1 MVVECP
7 KCKAKYEVADI
18 DVPSGGGAV
27 RCLECSNLFTI
38 YREPLNIELTPLREK
53 EFEPSVSEAK
63 EILRRNVESGKA
75 ETVEASFPDE
85 ITTESPVK
93 ETVPFE
99 TAAEFP
105 VKETVPFE
113 TAAESPVKET
123 VPFEVPTKAPL
134 TDDPAKMKQHKKAE
148 RLGRSLV
155 KDIYLYHK
163 DKVEQGRKDGTLVQ
177 LLGEE
182 IKRSWKYY
190 KNQVDPEV
198 LQERNYFKDALND
211 IIAEGKEVFK

>member
-18 DVPSGGGAV
+18 DVPSAGGAV

-38 YREPLNIELTPLREK
+38 YKEPLNIELTPLRES

-63 EILRRNVESGKA
+63 EILRRNIEPGKA
-75 ETVEASFPDE
+75 ESVETSFPDE
-85 ITTESPVK
+85 VAAGPSAP

-99 TAAEFP
+99 TVTASPAAPEA
-105 VKETVPFE
+105 VPFE
-113 TAAESPVKET
+113 TAVESPAPEA
-123 VPFEVPTKAPL
+123 EAPTAPV
-134 TDDPAKMKQHKKAE
+134 TDDPVKMKKHRKAE

-163 DKVEQGRKDGTLVQ
+163 DKVEQGRRDGTLVQ

-182 IKRSWKYY
+182 IKRSWKFY
-190 KNQVDPEV
+190 KKQVDPEV

>member
-38 YREPLNIELTPLREK
+38 YKDPLDIELKPLREK
-53 EFEPSVSEAK
+53 EVGPSVSEAR
-63 EILRRNVESGKA
+63 EILRRNVEPGKIESV
-75 ETVEASFPDE
+75 ETSSSDE
-85 ITTESPVK
+85 VTAPSAAP

-99 TAAEFP
+99 TAAKAP
-105 VKETVPFE
+105 QD
-113 TAAESPVKET
+113 TA
-123 VPFEVPTKAPL
+123 PFEVPAKAPEKAPV
-134 TDDPAKMKQHKKAE
+134 TDDPAKAKKHRKAE

-163 DKVEQGRKDGTLVQ
+163 DKVERGRKDGTLVQ

-182 IKRSWKYY
+182 IKRSWKFY

-198 LQERNYFKDALND
+198 LQEKNYFKDALNE